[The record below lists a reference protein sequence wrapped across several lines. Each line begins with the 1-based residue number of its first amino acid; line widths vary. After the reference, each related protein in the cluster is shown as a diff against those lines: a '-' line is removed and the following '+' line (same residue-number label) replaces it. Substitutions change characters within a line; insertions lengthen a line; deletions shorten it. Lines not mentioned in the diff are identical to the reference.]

1 MEFESG
7 QIVRQAQPKSARKA
21 ANQLEILFEDTDV
34 VAISKPAGLAAIPGR
49 DEQDTVLERLSSQLG
64 IPCQGSADQRL
75 RVVHRLDKDTSGV
88 LLMAKNVA
96 AQRALC
102 AQFLKG
108 EVAKEYLAIVYGR
121 PAAYE
126 GTIDAPIGRHPSSPR
141 QMAIVKTGRPSVT
154 QWRLEKR
161 LGPFSL
167 VRCFP
172 KTGRTHQ
179 IRVHMKSIG
188 LPLAVDPLYNDR
200 RGGEPGIFLSHL
212 KPDYRSGR
220 HEERPL
226 IGRLTLHAQ
235 KLAFKH
241 PDGRLIDLECPP
253 PKDFCAAVMQLGKL
267 RGG

>member
-1 MEFESG
+1 MEFDS
-7 QIVRQAQPKSARKA
+7 AQSAPAVQPRATRKMA
-21 ANQLEILFEDTDV
+21 GPLEILFDDADL
-34 VAISKPAGLAAIPGR
+34 VAVFKPAGLAAIPGR
-49 DEQDTVLERLSSQLG
+49 EEEDTVLQRLSRQLG
-64 IPCQGSADQRL
+64 IPCTGAADPRL

-108 EVAKEYLAIVYGR
+108 EVAKEYLAIVCGR
-121 PAAYE
+121 PRTNE
-126 GTIDAPIGRHPSSPR
+126 GTVDAPIGHHPSSPR
-141 QMAIVKTGRPSVT
+141 QMSILKTGRPSVT

-172 KTGRTHQ
+172 RTGRTHQ

-200 RGGEPGIFLSHL
+200 GGEPGIYLSHL
-212 KPDYRSGR
+212 KPDYRPSR

-226 IGRLTLHAQ
+226 IGRLSLHAE
-235 KLAFKH
+235 KLAFEH
-241 PDGRLIDLECPP
+241 PDGRRIELECPP
-253 PKDFCAAVMQLGKL
+253 PKDFRAAVMQLGKL